1 MTNDAAFSRTS
12 VYHVP
17 MLERVRS
24 RPLAILLI
32 CAAALSSGAL
42 WAEPVAVRY
51 TEGLVHGF
59 LVLRTLEGATLAEG
73 DLSQVARGDRVTS
86 HVVLHF
92 KDGSLHEETVVF
104 SQRHTFRLLS
114 DHLVQKGPAF
124 PHPMDVSID
133 ASTRQFTVHYT
144 DDDGKE
150 KVATDRLE
158 LPLDLANG
166 MIPTLLKNI
175 PPDVPQ
181 TTVSMV
187 AATPKPRIVKLV
199 IAPQG
204 EEPFSI
210 EGSNRKAT
218 HYVVKVDIGGVAGAL
233 APLIGKQPLD
243 THVWILRGE
252 APVFVKSEG
261 PLYLGGPIWRIELT
275 SPTWPRRQAPD
286 AKDKDSKDKDSKD
299 KKDPG
304 KREAHSTG

>member
-1 MTNDAAFSRTS
+1 M
-12 VYHVP
+12 
-17 MLERVRS
+17 
-24 RPLAILLI
+24 LLI
-32 CAAALSSGAL
+32 CAAALSAGAL

-86 HVVLHF
+86 HLAFHF
-92 KDGSLHEETVVF
+92 KDGSLHDETVVF
-104 SQRHTFRLLS
+104 SQRRTFRLIS
-114 DHLVQKGPAF
+114 DHLVQKGPSF

-150 KVATDRLE
+150 KVLTDRLE
-158 LPLDLANG
+158 LPLNLANG
-166 MIPTLLKNI
+166 MVPTLLKNT

-187 AATPKPRIVKLV
+187 AATPKPRLINLV
-199 IAPQG
+199 LTPQG

-210 EGSNRKAT
+210 GGSSRKAT
-218 HYVVKVDIGGVAGAL
+218 HYVVKVDLGGLAGVL

-275 SPTWPRRQAPD
+275 SPTWPPGPAP
-286 AKDKDSKDKDSKD
+286 DSKDKDAKD

-304 KREAHSTG
+304 KSQP

>member
-1 MTNDAAFSRTS
+1 MTNDAGFSTTS
-12 VYHVP
+12 VYDVS
-17 MLERVRS
+17 MVERVRS

-32 CAAALSSGAL
+32 CAAVLSSDAL

-51 TEGLVHGF
+51 TEGLLHGF

-86 HVVLHF
+86 HVVFHF

-104 SQRHTFRLLS
+104 SQRHTFRLIS

-124 PHPMDVSID
+124 PHPMDVLID

-150 KVATDRLE
+150 KVLTDRLE

-175 PPDVPQ
+175 LPDVPQ

-187 AATPKPRIVKLV
+187 AATPKPRLVKLV

-275 SPTWPRRQAPD
+275 SPTWPRGPAPD
-286 AKDKDSKDKDSKD
+286 AKD

-304 KREAHSTG
+304 KSQP